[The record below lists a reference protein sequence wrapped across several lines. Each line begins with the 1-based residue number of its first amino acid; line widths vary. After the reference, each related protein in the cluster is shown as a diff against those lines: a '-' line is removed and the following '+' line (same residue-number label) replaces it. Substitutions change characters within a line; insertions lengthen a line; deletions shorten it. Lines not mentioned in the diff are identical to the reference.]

1 MIDHSPTSENYYTW
15 LTEFDSLSE
24 LIQWNRSPCEVWE
37 KSKTS
42 NRENTSWAGT
52 EDYAEAEQLATDG
65 WPKGARD
72 IKRYTD
78 AFFSKIS
85 SRVQAT
91 EMHRTV
97 EPGIMFDVGSYCAGV
112 PDHWLSEE
120 THIVDGLGNRVLV
133 MNCNIAV
140 SGSVSIGTIIARGGV
155 IVATVQA
162 LELAG
167 YSVELNLVH
176 KVSTNYSNTWMQET
190 HVRLKASDQP
200 INMDEL
206 AFALTHPSMLRRIIF
221 RLVEHC
227 SSLQLCRKL
236 YYGYGYPADV
246 SKNDQGD
253 IYFRSMH
260 ASDSVWLDEERALE
274 RIFEMLKKQGVDIG
288 DDKAL

>member
-1 MIDHSPTSENYYTW
+1 MIDHRPTSKNNYTW
-15 LTEFDSLSE
+15 LTEFSSLSE

-37 KSKTS
+37 KTRAS
-42 NRENTSWAGT
+42 NRENRFWAGT
-52 EDYAEAEQLATDG
+52 EDYAEAEKLATDG
-65 WPKGARD
+65 WLEGARN

-97 EPGIMFDVGSYCAGV
+97 EPGIMFDVGSYCAGA

-133 MNCNIAV
+133 MNCNIAA
-140 SGSVSIGTIIARGGV
+140 SGSVSTGTIIARGGV

-176 KVSTNYSNTWMQET
+176 KVTADYGHKWMQET
-190 HVRLKASDQP
+190 HVCLKASDQP
-200 INMDEL
+200 VNLDEL
-206 AFALTHPSMLRRIIF
+206 AFALTHPSMLRRILF
-221 RLVEHC
+221 HLMEHC
-227 SSLQLCRKL
+227 PSLQLCKKL
-236 YYGYGYPADV
+236 YDGYGYPSNV
-246 SKNDQGD
+246 SKADQSD
-253 IYFRSMH
+253 IYFSSMH
-260 ASDSVWLDEERALE
+260 ASDSVWLDEKRALE
-274 RIFEMLKKQGVDIG
+274 RILEMLKKQGVDIG
-288 DDKAL
+288 HEDAL